1 MFFENIFFFVN
12 NQGNKLKYYVVQRFF
27 IKISVQ
33 IGLRKKGSNKGPRI
47 HDLRHTM
54 VVATIVRWYKDDLNV
69 DSYIPIL
76 STYLGHSHPSYTYW
90 YLTGTPELLGVV
102 LSRLK
107 KYQ

>member
-1 MFFENIFFFVN
+1 
-12 NQGNKLKYYVVQRFF
+12 
-27 IKISVQ
+27 
-33 IGLRKKGSNKGPRI
+33 
-47 HDLRHTM
+47 M